1 MSGIISGLEKFFTKD
16 RIMIFVVFG
25 ILVVF
30 LMWYSGNKNTFL
42 DNMETPYVPVSRR
55 NASRGS
61 NTISPA
67 LINYESPTQSTY
79 NYTSQPT
86 NNYPSQPTYNYPT
99 QDYSIPQVTEEH
111 QYPQYTSNNV
121 ATSHTSGVVQPG
133 AENGYSTQHIN
144 HASDLL
150 PTDKNNKW
158 ASLNPITNEHGGANV
173 PDLLQAGYH
182 IGLDTIGQ
190 TMKNANLQLRSDPY
204 IPKTVVGPWNQSTFE
219 PDIMRVPLEV
229 GV

>member
-30 LMWYSGNKNTFL
+30 LMWYSGNKGTFL
-42 DNMETPYVPVSRR
+42 DNMETPYVPVSMK
-55 NASRGS
+55 NTSRGS
-61 NTISPA
+61 STISPA
-67 LINYESPTQSTY
+67 LINYESPA
-79 NYTSQPT
+79 
-86 NNYPSQPTYNYPT
+86 QPTYNYPP
-99 QDYSIPQVTEEH
+99 QDYSIPRQVTEEH
-111 QYPQYTSNNV
+111 QYPPQYTSNNV
-121 ATSHTSGVVQPG
+121 ATSGVVQPG
-133 AENGYSTQHIN
+133 AENGYSSQHIN
-144 HASDLL
+144 QASDLL

-158 ASLNPITNEHGGANV
+158 TALNAITNEPGGANV

-229 GV
+229 GVGPQ

>member
-16 RIMIFVVFG
+16 RFMIFIVFG

-30 LMWYSGNKNTFL
+30 LMWYSGNKNTFM
-42 DNMETPYVPVSRR
+42 DNMETPYVPVTSRITK
-55 NASRGS
+55 SVSSGS
-61 NTISPA
+61 SPYSTS
-67 LINYESPTQSTY
+67 YESPAQNTY
-79 NYTSQPT
+79 
-86 NNYPSQPTYNYPT
+86 NYPSQPTT
-99 QDYSIPQVTEEH
+99 QEH
-111 QYPQYTSNNV
+111 QYKPTMDNV

-133 AENGYSTQHIN
+133 AENGYSSQHIN
-144 HASDLL
+144 QASDLL
-150 PTDKNNKW
+150 PTDKNSQW

-190 TMKNANLQLRSDPY
+190 TLKNANLQLRSDPY
-204 IPKTVVGPWNQSTFE
+204 IPKTMVGPWNQSTFE

-229 GV
+229 GAGICI